1 MDTMYV
7 FLYIVHVTEDVAC
20 KQEVT
25 VNGTIDFYIDLIPP
39 NNTCMIYKWH
49 VQVEGY
55 NVDVTVNY
63 LDLDEAAGDYLII
76 SPGK

>member
-1 MDTMYV
+1 M
-7 FLYIVHVTEDVAC
+7 AC
-20 KQEVT
+20 EQEIT
-25 VNGTIDFYIDLIPP
+25 VNGTIDFSMDLIPP
-39 NNTCMIYKWH
+39 NNQCKIYKWYAN
-49 VQVEGY
+49 VEGY